1 MADEV
6 RVGAMLAE
14 RRRKRREGM
23 SGGGGSAD
31 TVRLYLR
38 DIGTVPLLTAQEEV
52 DLAKRIQTG
61 LIAQRKVDELD
72 APASCPIASEAEQRE
87 LRTLAADGQDAFDHL
102 TSANLRLVVSIA
114 KRYSGRGTHLLD
126 LVQDGN
132 LGLMRAV
139 EKFDH
144 TRGFKF
150 STYAS
155 WWIRQAIS
163 RSASEQSRT
172 IRLPS
177 HLVDLVNRIT
187 RVERELVQELGRE
200 PTIEE
205 TARAADLPL
214 QRVRELLDVSRDP
227 VSLDATRGEDEDASL
242 GDFLE
247 DIDAAAPAEMATRA
261 MLAEAVREVLG
272 ELNDREREV
281 MAMRFG
287 LDGDR
292 PRTLEDVGKAFGVTR
307 ERIRQIEAKTLAK
320 LRHPQRSQR
329 LKDFLE
335 EDG

>member
-1 MADEV
+1 MAQEV
-6 RVGAMLAE
+6 RVGAKLAE

-23 SGGGGSAD
+23 SGGGGGNAD

-52 DLAKRIQTG
+52 DLAKRIQAG
-61 LIAQRKVDELD
+61 LIAQRKVEELD
-72 APASCPIASEAEQRE
+72 APESCPIIPKAEQRE
-87 LRTLAADGQDAFDHL
+87 LRAVASDGQDAFDHL

-114 KRYSGRGTHLLD
+114 KRYARRGTHLLD

-214 QRVRELLDVSRDP
+214 ERVRELLDVSRDP
-227 VSLDATRGEDEDASL
+227 VSLDATRGEDEDASF

-247 DIDAAAPAEMATRA
+247 DLDQESYAPLKPEFEGERAEEPGGGGARGARLSCM
-261 MLAEAVREVLG
+261 G
-272 ELNDREREV
+272 ETDLTPGFR
-281 MAMRFG
+281 
-287 LDGDR
+287 
-292 PRTLEDVGKAFGVTR
+292 
-307 ERIRQIEAKTLAK
+307 
-320 LRHPQRSQR
+320 
-329 LKDFLE
+329 
-335 EDG
+335 